1 MIELNHF
8 SNDFELSPTLAANET
23 VGHLRKEGKTII
35 HMGFGQAP
43 FPVHERFKKALAK
56 NAGNNSYLPALGI
69 GELRE
74 AIMSYY
80 SDIIDVNPETHDVI
94 VAPGSKLLLFAA
106 QMAVKGDLLMPV
118 PSWVSYDP
126 QARMLGTNVI
136 KVPTR
141 LDDDGYHI
149 DPKGLQDIIDNARL
163 SLLNRP
169 RLFLTIPITRRG

>member
-8 SNDFELSPTLAANET
+8 SNNFELSPTLAANET
-23 VGHLRKEGKTII
+23 VVRLRGEGKTII

-43 FPVHERFKKALAK
+43 FPVHERLKKGLAD
-56 NAGNNSYLPALGI
+56 NAGNNSYLPSLGI
-69 GELRE
+69 GELRD

-80 SDIIDVNPETHDVI
+80 SDVIDVNSATHDVI

-118 PSWVSYDP
+118 PSWVSYEP
-126 QARMLGTNVI
+126 QARMLRTKVI
-136 KVPTR
+136 KVQTR

-149 DPKGLQDIIDNARL
+149 DADMLQNAIDDARAEGMNPTKII
-163 SLLNRP
+163 LN
-169 RLFLTIPITRRG
+169 